1 MYLMLKK
8 DNKEQI
14 IKKFAVHEK
23 DTGSPD
29 VQAAV
34 LTEQINQ
41 LSDHLKTH
49 KKDNHSRRGLLK
61 MVSKR
66 RKLLAYLSKE
76 NEGRYKKLIKSLGL
90 KK

>member
-1 MYLMLKK
+1 MLKK
-8 DNKEQI
+8 DNKEKI
-14 IKKFAVHEK
+14 IKKFAVHSK

-34 LTEQINQ
+34 LTEQISQ
-41 LSDHLKTH
+41 LSEHLKIH
-49 KKDNHSRRGLLK
+49 KKDIHSRRGLLK

-76 NEGRYKKLIKSLGL
+76 DEGRYKKVIKTLGL